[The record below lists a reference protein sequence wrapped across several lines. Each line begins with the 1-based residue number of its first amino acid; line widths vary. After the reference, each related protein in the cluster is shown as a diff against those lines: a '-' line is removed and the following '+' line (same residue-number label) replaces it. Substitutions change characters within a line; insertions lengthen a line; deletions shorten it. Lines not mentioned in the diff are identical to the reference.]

1 MRPFTNQTTAQRN
14 EYDFQ
19 SLAETTYLD
28 EGCTIGV
35 LSLRTSSKL
44 RKLCRF
50 IGSTY
55 LGLGES
61 LAVFEC
67 HETRKV
73 LLVLLH
79 EVKEL
84 NHEVMA
90 MLNAY
95 SVTPCVAV
103 GQGTHLSSSLSPC
116 LEGLRG
122 RLDGLSRLRRRHLRY
137 RAKLLVRCMV

>member
-1 MRPFTNQTTAQRN
+1 MFSPCEHRQ
-14 EYDFQ
+14 
-19 SLAETTYLD
+19 
-28 EGCTIGV
+28 I
-35 LSLRTSSKL
+35 L

-55 LGLGES
+55 LGLGKS
-61 LAVFEC
+61 LAVFER
-67 HETRKV
+67 HETGKI

-95 SVTPCVAV
+95 SVTSCVAV
-103 GQGTHLSSSLSPC
+103 
-116 LEGLRG
+116 R
-122 RLDGLSRLRRRHLRY
+122 
-137 RAKLLVRCMV
+137 